1 MRAEADQAR
10 LFAIMFA
17 AQLADVQF
25 LANAAHFG
33 KPRIADMA
41 AVRPD
46 DGLGLRSLC
55 SKQQFDGFDNMR
67 FDPIPALPSAML
79 HHTNIKLATHDEEG
93 VLLCF
98 TEVIT
103 TLTGTYTPVGDR
115 MN

>member
-41 AVRPD
+41 VVRPD
-46 DGLGLRSLC
+46 DGFGLRSLC
-55 SKQQFDGFDNMR
+55 SKQQFERFEHMR
-67 FDPIPALPSAML
+67 IAQIPAFRRAMIPPPIL
-79 HHTNIKLATHDEEG
+79 SLGIGAKAA
-93 VLLCF
+93 VLVVVKEFLLILSGI
-98 TEVIT
+98 IT
-103 TLTGTYTPVGDR
+103 AVGE
-115 MN
+115 